1 MHGKDK
7 RRHDLH
13 ADAAGLAVHLT
24 IEGRGA
30 FLPPNTLETR
40 QNLNLARGN
49 LSKMLIRY
57 RC

>member
-1 MHGKDK
+1 MHGKAT
-7 RRHDLH
+7 RRHDLQ
-13 ADAAGLAVHLT
+13 ADAAGLAVHLA
-24 IEGRGA
+24 IEGCGA

-40 QNLNLARGN
+40 QNLNLARGH